1 MVWGVELL
9 EPMARISLVSGLKRC
24 AVLFAQPPSSRHSS
38 ALFELNPVWCCFA
51 SPTCPLIRIQKA
63 PRGTSMQCKQ
73 KRQDH
78 GILCLV
84 SLRRGGGSP
93 VERASTPRR
102 RSPYQTATR
111 QRTFCHVMVMNRSN
125 QYRHV
130 SGFLQSSGNQR
141 RRRVRRGPTVVDFFA
156 TRKPRRSHHVAFLE
170 VTEES
175 NPRKRIG

>member
-1 MVWGVELL
+1 VPAHRGDRRTKL
-9 EPMARISLVSGLKRC
+9 
-24 AVLFAQPPSSRHSS
+24 
-38 ALFELNPVWCCFA
+38 
-51 SPTCPLIRIQKA
+51 
-63 PRGTSMQCKQ
+63 PRDS
-73 KRQDH
+73 
-78 GILCLV
+78 
-84 SLRRGGGSP
+84 
-93 VERASTPRR
+93 ERFLS
-102 RSPYQTATR
+102 
-111 QRTFCHVMVMNRSN
+111 CHVMVMNRSN